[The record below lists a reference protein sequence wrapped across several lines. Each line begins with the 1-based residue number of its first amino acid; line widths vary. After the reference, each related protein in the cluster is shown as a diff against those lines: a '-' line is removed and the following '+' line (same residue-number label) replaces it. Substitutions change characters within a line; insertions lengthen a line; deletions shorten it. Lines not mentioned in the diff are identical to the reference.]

1 MFERQINTESVSRLM
16 TIVQVLAVV
25 ISQIFCL
32 NFIVKFVVKFTFE
45 YELLLVKCK
54 FHDFLFA
61 IFFEDSLDILKM
73 LCSGVEQE
81 LIFREIITFIALN
94 FLVDIEENICLN
106 DVEVSGFDYFK
117 LSIIGIVAENGHE
130 L

>member
-32 NFIVKFVVKFTFE
+32 NFIVKFVVKFAFE
-45 YELLLVKCK
+45 YELLLVKCE

-73 LCSGVEQE
+73 LCSGV
-81 LIFREIITFIALN
+81 
-94 FLVDIEENICLN
+94 
-106 DVEVSGFDYFK
+106 
-117 LSIIGIVAENGHE
+117 
-130 L
+130 